1 MPYRYLEDIAT
12 ADAAFEAWGE
22 DLVELFKAAAD
33 ATMNVMVADLETI
46 EKREEVTFDVEHEAL
61 DLLLF
66 NFLQELIF
74 FKDARRLLLRMH
86 ALAIEKRDSCFFL
99 RASAFGEVV
108 NPDTHNLVVDV
119 KAVTLYRF
127 ALHQIEGGWKAT
139 VVLDI

>member
-12 ADAAFEAWGE
+12 ADAAFEAWGK
-22 DLVELFKAAAD
+22 DLVELFEAAAD
-33 ATMNVMVADLETI
+33 ATMNVMVTDLGTI
-46 EKREEVTFDVEHEAL
+46 EKREEVTFDVEHEEL
-61 DLLLF
+61 DMLLF

-86 ALAIEKRDSCFFL
+86 ELTIEKRDSRFIL
-99 RASAFGEVV
+99 RASAFGEEV
-108 NPDTHNLVVDV
+108 NPETHDLVVDI

-139 VVLDI
+139 VVLDV